1 MRGLLRAVRPVF
13 AVAKATAVEG
23 LQRPVAVLL
32 ALACFELVALQP
44 LVQLHSFGEP
54 GRLSR
59 DSGMA
64 FLLVFGLVFAVFCAG
79 DGFAREL
86 RDGTAAAAL
95 AGPVSRPAFVV
106 GKYLGVA
113 ADVAVFAW
121 CQSWAVALAGRTSEA
136 FLETAR
142 FVGSVRDTGCGAAS
156 VLLPAAALAAGAAA
170 DMRRRRFGLWFF
182 GSLAAFCPVAAGAL
196 GFFDRAGSWLGAA
209 GWNPGLDARL
219 AVPLALVAALLLAL
233 AAWTTAFATR
243 LQTGPVLALAALLL
257 ALGFFTEAAQTALLP
272 VRAAF
277 ALVPDV
283 QSFWLA
289 DALRA
294 GGTVPPSAAAGAAAL
309 AALHVAAALCAA
321 AALFETRDL

>member
-1 MRGLLRAVRPVF
+1 MRLTASLRGVF
-13 AVAKATAVEG
+13 AVARATALES
-23 LQRPVAVLL
+23 LQRPVSVLL

-59 DSGMA
+59 DGGMA
-64 FLLVFGLVFAVFCAG
+64 FMLVFGLVFAVFCAG
-79 DGFAREL
+79 EGFAREL

-95 AGPVSRPAFVV
+95 AGPVSRPAFVL

-113 ADVAVFAW
+113 TAVAVFSW
-121 CQSWAVALAGRTSEA
+121 CQSWAVALAVRTSEA
-136 FLETAR
+136 FFETAR
-142 FVGSVRDTGCGAAS
+142 FAGSIRDVGCGAAS

-170 DMRRRRFGLWFF
+170 DVRRRRFGLWFF
-182 GSLAAFCPVAAGAL
+182 GSLAALCPVAAAAL
-196 GFFDRAGSWLGAA
+196 GFFDRNGSWLGAA
-209 GWNPGLDARL
+209 SWNPGLDARL

-243 LQTGPVLALAALLL
+243 LQTGPVLALSALLL
-257 ALGFFTEAAQTALLP
+257 ALGFFAEAARTAALP

-294 GGTVPPSAAAGAAAL
+294 GGMVPPGVAAGAAL
-309 AALHVAAALCAA
+309 YAAFHVAAALCVA
-321 AALFETRDL
+321 AALFENRDL

>member
-1 MRGLLRAVRPVF
+1 MRKIICLILVC
-13 AVAKATAVEG
+13 ATVIA
-23 LQRPVAVLL
+23 PF
-32 ALACFELVALQP
+32 CF
-44 LVQLHSFGEP
+44 GN
-54 GRLSR
+54 
-59 DSGMA
+59 
-64 FLLVFGLVFAVFCAG
+64 
-79 DGFAREL
+79 
-86 RDGTAAAAL
+86 
-95 AGPVSRPAFVV
+95 
-106 GKYLGVA
+106 
-113 ADVAVFAW
+113 
-121 CQSWAVALAGRTSEA
+121 
-136 FLETAR
+136 
-142 FVGSVRDTGCGAAS
+142 AS
-156 VLLPAAALAAGAAA
+156 
-170 DMRRRRFGLWFF
+170 
-182 GSLAAFCPVAAGAL
+182 AAGAL

-257 ALGFFTEAAQTALLP
+257 ALGFFAEAAQTAILP

-309 AALHVAAALCAA
+309 AALHVAAALCTA